1 VKKLLPD
8 CIFDVAGNSRAR
20 PKRSPWLPLRAG
32 SGTGLRLAA
41 WLAAALLGWLPI
53 AVFGHGSVAA
63 EDDRCIISINFM
75 EAHFT
80 VFQPE
85 NTGNEEYCENVPD
98 VTRSVFIMEYLH
110 DLLSEM
116 RIDFRI
122 VRDING
128 VGRYASWED
137 IEAIDDLQAATV
149 HYEPPRV
156 EDGGFYQTSY
166 SFNERGSYIGVVT
179 AEHPTEDRQYNAV
192 FWFRVGG
199 RPWGTLPLFIG
210 LLAVLQLGYW
220 FSSGGYRRWS
230 EKRAKRQQETLRV

>member
-1 VKKLLPD
+1 MKKPYSNHS
-8 CIFDVAGNSRAR
+8 AGRLIS
-20 PKRSPWLPLRAG
+20 SGLVQTLPLYGHSRV
-32 SGTGLRLAA
+32 AA
-41 WLAAALLGWLPI
+41 VVAFWLTAALLGGLPLQ
-53 AVFGHGSVAA
+53 ASGHGSVAA

-75 EAHFT
+75 AAHFT

-85 NTGNEEYCENVPD
+85 STGNEEYCEKVPD

-110 DLLSEM
+110 GLLSEM

-137 IEAIDDLQAATV
+137 IEAIADLQAATV
-149 HYEPPRV
+149 HYEPSRI
-156 EDGGFYQTSY
+156 EEGGFYQTSY
-166 SFNERGSYIGVVT
+166 TFDERGSYIGVVT

-199 RPWGTLPLFIG
+199 RPLGTLPLFLA
-210 LLAVLQLGYW
+210 LLVVLQLGYW
-220 FSSGGYRRWS
+220 VSSGGYRRWT

>member
-1 VKKLLPD
+1 MIALFADPV
-8 CIFDVAGNSRAR
+8 CRR
-20 PKRSPWLPLRAG
+20 
-32 SGTGLRLAA
+32 SGTGVRS
-41 WLAAALLGWLPI
+41 WLAITLLCALPLF
-53 AVFGHGSVAA
+53 AHGHGSVAA

-75 EAHFT
+75 AAHFT

-85 NTGNEEYCENVPD
+85 AAGNEEYCENVPD

-110 DLLSEM
+110 DLLGEM

-122 VRDING
+122 IRDING

-137 IEAIDDLQAATV
+137 IEAIADLEAATV
-149 HYEPPRV
+149 HYEPPRI

-166 SFNERGSYIGVVT
+166 VFNEPGSYIGVVT

-199 RPWGTLPLFIG
+199 RPLGTLPLFVA
-210 LLAVLQLGYW
+210 LVLVLQLGYW
-220 FSSGGYRRWS
+220 VSSGGYQRWS
-230 EKRAKRQQETLRV
+230 EKRARRQEATLRL